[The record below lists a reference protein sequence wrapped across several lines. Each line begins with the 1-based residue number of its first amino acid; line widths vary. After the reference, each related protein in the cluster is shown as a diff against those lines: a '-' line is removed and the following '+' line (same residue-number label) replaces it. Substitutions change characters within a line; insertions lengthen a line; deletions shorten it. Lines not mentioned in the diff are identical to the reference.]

1 MIGMPDLDVIL
12 VGVIVLAAMAFF
24 IWDRFRIDG
33 VAICVLAALFVFGLI
48 TPEQTVSG
56 FTSAATVT
64 IAAMFVI
71 SNGLVRTGLVDWL
84 ARHVDRLAG
93 KTETRLMLTIALTAA
108 VLSAFLINTAIV
120 AIFIPVSMVLAR
132 SRKTAPSRVL
142 MPLSFASQ
150 FGGVCTL
157 IGTSTNLIVNAIG
170 IERGLEPFG
179 FFEFAPLGLALTG
192 AGMIYL
198 ATVGRFLLPVR
209 KAEEEEV
216 DRFRLADYLAQAEVQ
231 DKSDLI
237 GKIWER
243 AKIGAET
250 GIELANLLRGQ
261 KAVSRPTRTVI
272 KAGDILLLHGHIEQI
287 LKTESGYGLKIM
299 KEARVKD
306 RELSSHDMK
315 LTEAMVPPGSSL
327 VGRTLEKAIFFHRHR
342 LSILAIQRRNQTM
355 RESLADIRLKEHD
368 TLLLLGHKD
377 DLAHIMNSPNLIVTN
392 ELTELYLRRDRAIM
406 AVATLSLVVVLTTLS
421 IMPIMLAAILGA
433 VAMVVTRCLTVEEA
447 YEAIDW
453 KIIFL
458 LGGMLPLGV
467 ALEQTGA
474 ATWMV
479 NNLLGPILGAEPLAL
494 LAVIY
499 ILTAIFTEV
508 MSNHAAA
515 VILAPIAFTAAIAA
529 NLDPRPFLVAITFA
543 ASTSFTTPIGYQT
556 NTMIYAP
563 GGYRFTDF
571 FKVGLPL
578 NIVFMLLSIL
588 LIPLIWPL

>member
-1 MIGMPDLDVIL
+1 
-12 VGVIVLAAMAFF
+12 
-24 IWDRFRIDG
+24 
-33 VAICVLAALFVFGLI
+33 
-48 TPEQTVSG
+48 
-56 FTSAATVT
+56 
-64 IAAMFVI
+64 
-71 SNGLVRTGLVDWL
+71 
-84 ARHVDRLAG
+84 
-93 KTETRLMLTIALTAA
+93 
-108 VLSAFLINTAIV
+108 
-120 AIFIPVSMVLAR
+120 
-132 SRKTAPSRVL
+132 

-231 DKSDLI
+231 EKSELV
-237 GKIWER
+237 GKTWEKSK
-243 AKIGAET
+243 AEAET
-250 GIELANLLRGQ
+250 KVELTNLLRDE

-272 KAGDILLLHGHIEQI
+272 RAGDVLLLHGHIEQI
-287 LKTESGYGLKIM
+287 LQMESRYGLKIM
-299 KEARVKD
+299 REARVKD
-306 RELSSHDMK
+306 RQLSSHGMK
-315 LTEAMVPPGSSL
+315 LTEAVVPPGSNL
-327 VGRTLEKAIFFHRHR
+327 VGRTLEKATLFHRHR

-355 RESLADIRLKEHD
+355 RESLADIRLKEND
-368 TLLLLGHKD
+368 TLLLLGHQD
-377 DLAHIMNSPNLIVTN
+377 DLAHVLNSPNLIVTN

-406 AVATLSLVVVLTTLS
+406 AVGALALVVVLTTLS
-421 IMPIMLAAILGA
+421 ILPIMLAAILGA

-458 LGGMLPLGV
+458 LGGMLPLGL

-474 ATWMV
+474 AVWMV
-479 NNLLGPILGAEPLAL
+479 NNLLGSVIAAGPLAL
-494 LAVIY
+494 LAFTYVLAA
-499 ILTAIFTEV
+499 ILTEV

-515 VILAPIAFTAAIAA
+515 AILAPIAFTAAVAA
-529 NLDPRPFLVAITFA
+529 DLDPRPFLIAITFA

-556 NTMIYAP
+556 NTMIYGP

-578 NIVFMLLSIL
+578 NVIFVLLSIL
-588 LIPLIWPL
+588 LIPLIWPF